1 MSHSA
6 EPVSVIILEK
16 KYQFACDP
24 EQRSDLIE
32 AARNLDECMSEI
44 RDSGRLLSL
53 ERIALQAALEIGVQH
68 RPLTDEDQG
77 EDPNEGVHAHLGQQ
91 TREHRRDRCRRR
103 VVRGRQPEVQREQ
116 RCLDTESGQEETRES
131 GHQLRSLRRH
141 RWHTNCQLAKV
152 QGPRGAV
159 DDAHTGEE
167 ERR

>member
-53 ERIALQAALEIGVQH
+53 ERIALQAALNFSADLLRLQ
-68 RPLTDEDQG
+68 R
-77 EDPNEGVHAHLGQQ
+77 QQ
-91 TREHRRDRCRRR
+91 S
-103 VVRGRQPEVQREQ
+103 QREE
-116 RCLDTESGQEETRES
+116 RIDSRI
-131 GHQLRSLRRH
+131 HSLA
-141 RWHTNCQLAKV
+141 NQIE
-152 QGPRGAV
+152 
-159 DDAHTGEE
+159 DALKE
-167 ERR
+167 